1 MSLLFNFVVSE
12 GEAVDHFNVLFGLG
26 IFLYGMSQL
35 EYGISKQADARL
47 RAWLRT
53 GTGTRLGS
61 VSTGIVAT
69 ALLQSSSMI
78 SLLVLAFASA
88 GILPLLNAVGI
99 LLGANLGTTFTGWI
113 VAAFGFKMDLEAI
126 ALPILG
132 CSAFALVGSK
142 RDTGFSHSAFVMLGI
157 GLLLFGLGI
166 MKGSMEALSQAWDVT
181 ILQGHHPVI
190 YLAFGVFITF
200 IVQSSSAVMMMA
212 LAALNAG
219 FINLPEA
226 AALVIGADLGTTS
239 TTVLGSLTGNVIKRQ
254 LAFAHFT
261 FNLVVDLSAFL
272 LLLPAIPLLM
282 SLANMSDPLYSLVAF
297 HSLINLIGLAVFLPF
312 LSQYTRWIEH
322 VFSKRLTNPSG
333 MLDRVPAEVPDAAL
347 VALEETVK
355 QLLIKASCNSL
366 RIFALKPEQ
375 LKIVDANRSQLIGSI
390 THKDFIKGY
399 EELKTS
405 EGHVFS
411 YSLQIQR
418 QPLVENQVRELERL
432 QMIVRKIV
440 FGNKSLKDIQKDLDD
455 LKYANPDSMR
465 ELYDLHK
472 LFQKTAYEKLID
484 LILAD
489 HESAFIQ
496 EQLAQLGKD
505 NDQHAQRAIEFVLS
519 HAEHGVNEGTAMS
532 IQLNVNR
539 EIHQALKTFLEAFKL
554 WSSTPLN

>member
-1 MSLLFNFVVSE
+1 MT
-12 GEAVDHFNVLFGLG
+12 HFNVIFGLG

-35 EYGISKQADARL
+35 EYGISKLADARL

-113 VAAFGFKMDLEAI
+113 VALFGFKMDLEAI

-132 CSAFALVGSK
+132 SSAFLLVLSK
-142 RDTGFSHSAFVMLGI
+142 RGTSFAHSAFVMLGI

-166 MKGSMEALSQAWDVT
+166 MKGSMETLSQAWDVT
-181 ILQGHHPVI
+181 VLQGHHPVVYFI
-190 YLAFGVFITF
+190 FGVFITF

-254 LAFAHFT
+254 LAFAHFV
-261 FNLVVDLSAFL
+261 FNFVVDISAFL
-272 LLLPAIPLLM
+272 LLLPAIPILM
-282 SLANMSDPLYSLVAF
+282 SLANIQDPLFSLVAF
-297 HSLINLIGLAVFLPF
+297 HSLVNLLGLGIFVPF
-312 LSQYTRWIEH
+312 LSQYTRWIER
-322 VFSKRLTNPSG
+322 VFSKNLTNPLD
-333 MLDRVPAEVPDAAL
+333 MLERVSAAVPDAAL
-347 VALEETVK
+347 VALDETVK
-355 QLLIKASCNSL
+355 QLIFKGACNSL
-366 RIFALKPEQ
+366 RIFNLKPEQ
-375 LKIVDANRSQLIGSI
+375 LKVVAENQTQLIGSVE
-390 THKDFIKGY
+390 HKDFTKGY
-399 EELKTS
+399 EELKTG

-411 YSLQIQR
+411 YSLQIQE
-418 QPLVENQVRELERL
+418 QPLEESQALELERL
-432 QMIVRKIV
+432 QMVVRQVV
-440 FGNKSLKDIQKDLDD
+440 FCNKSLKDIQKDLED
-455 LKYANPDSMR
+455 LKYANHESMR
-465 ELYDLHK
+465 ELYEIHK
-472 LFQKTAYEKLID
+472 LFQKAVYEKLID
-484 LILAD
+484 LILAY
-489 HESAFIQ
+489 HEPVFVHEELDQIS
-496 EQLAQLGKD
+496 KD

-519 HAEHGVNEGTAMS
+519 HARSGANEGTVMS

-539 EIHQALKTFLEAFKL
+539 EIHQALKTLLDAFKL
-554 WSSTPLN
+554 WSSPSLQGSASPLKGL

>member
-1 MSLLFNFVVSE
+1 MV
-12 GEAVDHFNVLFGLG
+12 HFNVLFGLG

-35 EYGISKQADARL
+35 EYGISKLADARL

-113 VAAFGFKMDLEAI
+113 VAVFGFKMDLEAI

-142 RDTGFSHSAFVMLGI
+142 RGSGFSHSAFVMLGI

-181 ILQGHHPVI
+181 ILQGHHPAI
-190 YLAFGVFITF
+190 YLLFGVFITF

-254 LAFAHFT
+254 LAFAHFV

-282 SLANMSDPLYSLVAF
+282 TLASMDDPLYALVAF
-297 HSLINLIGLAVFLPF
+297 HSLINFIGLAVFLPF
-312 LSQYTRWIEH
+312 LGQYTRWIER
-322 VFSKRLTNPSG
+322 VFSKRLTNSMG
-333 MLDRVPAEVPDAAL
+333 MLDRVPTEVPDAAL
-347 VALEETVK
+347 VALAETVK

-375 LKIVDANRSQLIGSI
+375 LKIVVDNPTQLIGSM

-405 EGHVFS
+405 EGHVFA

-418 QPLVENQVRELERL
+418 QPLAENQARELERL
-432 QMIVRKIV
+432 QMIVRQIV
-440 FGNKSLKDIQKDLDD
+440 FANKSLKDIQKDLDD
-455 LKYANPDSMR
+455 LKYGNHDSMR

-484 LILAD
+484 LILAE
-489 HESAFIQ
+489 HAPAFIQ

-505 NDQHAQRAIEFVLS
+505 NEQHAQRAIEFVLS

-539 EIHQALKTFLEAFKL
+539 EIHQALKTCLKAFKL
-554 WSSTPLN
+554 WNSNSLN